1 VDYMCVGMCCH
12 CCRVCRVVA
21 SIGVVDVSGSNSY
34 VVGVASGDVEYTVG
48 SSRLVVRSVTLLW
61 ADVVVVC
68 TVSS

>member
-1 VDYMCVGMCCH
+1 MDYMCVGMCCH

-48 SSRLVVRSVTLLW
+48 SSRLAVTGQ
-61 ADVVVVC
+61 
-68 TVSS
+68 